1 MYYTCVFFTHAL
13 QACPS
18 GCTCRCVIQL
28 QTSALLILIKFQ
40 SGLARLRGF
49 KLDALSHISVVEVT
63 YRSSSDNMLKT
74 SLDLLLVN
82 TDSLIFN
89 NTIRKMFAS

>member
-1 MYYTCVFFTHAL
+1 VSLRNTAANLCSVDINKIAE
-13 QACPS
+13 
-18 GCTCRCVIQL
+18 
-28 QTSALLILIKFQ
+28 

-49 KLDALSHISVVEVT
+49 KLDALSRTSVVT
-63 YRSSSDNMLKT
+63 YRSSSGNMLKT

-89 NTIRKMFAS
+89 NTIRKMFAL